1 MLHSSPA
8 RVVDRGLS
16 ENFTT
21 PTPKVLQIFSN
32 LEDFYTGMA
41 NAYKH
46 WKFCEKNL
54 PPFLRY
60 EFFKVFIKT
69 YFFELHKFCPR
80 EKSCLTPAI
89 QHDEHL
95 HLCWLLTVRLR
106 LLPHFRWCCLCQSSV
121 KICLNLTLSPRFD
134 GKVERMRIGRPYA
147 WTEFEVDG

>member
-46 WKFCEKNL
+46 
-54 PPFLRY
+54 
-60 EFFKVFIKT
+60 
-69 YFFELHKFCPR
+69 
-80 EKSCLTPAI
+80 
-89 QHDEHL
+89 
-95 HLCWLLTVRLR
+95 
-106 LLPHFRWCCLCQSSV
+106 
-121 KICLNLTLSPRFD
+121 
-134 GKVERMRIGRPYA
+134 
-147 WTEFEVDG
+147 